1 MEAMMKTTQKPRLPQ
16 PVVITEPP
24 QLASLLDDLSRQP
37 AIAVDT
43 ESNSLY
49 AYEEQVC
56 LIQFSV
62 PGTDYLVDP
71 LSDLDISSLGA
82 VFASPAVEKVFHAA
96 EYDVMCLRRDF
107 GWTFANLFD
116 TMWAARVLGWPHY
129 GLGSILEERFG
140 VQLNKRWQRH
150 DWGRRPLSPKALA
163 YAQLDT
169 HYLLPLRDE
178 MLAALKRE
186 RRLEEARE
194 FFVEVAQAEPNFKPF
209 DADRDLWRTKGVW
222 ELDPEDRAVLR
233 ELLIWRDAEAQ
244 RQNRPPFKVINNRP
258 LIALAQARPQR
269 VEHTRGIKGFK
280 DHHWRRYGGEI
291 ARAVSRG
298 VNASPPQPPPRS
310 TRPPDDVL
318 ARYEALRD
326 WRKQVAAKRGTDPDV
341 IVSNAALWVL
351 AKKTPCSLDQ
361 LAELDVLGPWKQ
373 KKYGDTLLSIVC
385 ERS

>member
-1 MEAMMKTTQKPRLPQ
+1 
-16 PVVITEPP
+16 
-24 QLASLLDDLSRQP
+24 LASLLDDLARQP
-37 AIAVDT
+37 TIAVDT

-49 AYEEQVC
+49 ASEEQVC

-107 GWTFANLFD
+107 GWDFANLFD
-116 TMWAARVLGWPHY
+116 TMWAARVLGWSHY

-140 VQLNKRWQRH
+140 VRLNKRWQRY
-150 DWGRRPLSPKALA
+150 DWGRRPLSPKALT

-169 HYLLPLRDE
+169 HFLLSLHDE
-178 MLAALKRE
+178 MLAALKRQ
-186 RRLEEARE
+186 RRFEEARE

-209 DADRDLWRTKGVW
+209 DPDRDLWRTKGVW
-222 ELDPEDRAVLR
+222 ELDPQDRAVLR
-233 ELLIWRDAEAQ
+233 ELLIWRDAEAK
-244 RQNRPPFKVINNRP
+244 RQNRPPFKVINNGP

-269 VEHTRGIKGFK
+269 VEHTRDIKGFK
-280 DHHWRRYGGEI
+280 DHHWRRYGREI
-291 ARAVSRG
+291 TKAVSRG
-298 VNASPPQPPPRS
+298 VNASPPQPPRRS

-318 ARYEALRD
+318 ERYERLRD
-326 WRKQVAAKRGTDPDV
+326 WRKRVAAKRGTDPDV
-341 IVSNAALWVL
+341 IVSNASLWVL

-361 LAELDVLGPWKQ
+361 LAELGIIGPWKQ
-373 KKYGDTLLSIVC
+373 KMYGDKLLSIVC